1 MRNVRGSRRRRAA
14 ARTAP
19 NLELALFLIFV
30 CFGKGQTRLKEIR
43 KASQQN
49 IGVSPF
55 QSVGCDLK
63 LDSEKR
69 LDRCGVCSD
78 AGAAGDEDPVCP
90 SSAVFSWAEKALSR

>member
-1 MRNVRGSRRRRAA
+1 M
-14 ARTAP
+14 T
-19 NLELALFLIFV
+19 
-30 CFGKGQTRLKEIR
+30 Q
-43 KASQQN
+43 
-49 IGVSPF
+49 F

-78 AGAAGDEDPVCP
+78 ATDEEDPVCP

>member
-1 MRNVRGSRRRRAA
+1 M
-14 ARTAP
+14 
-19 NLELALFLIFV
+19 
-30 CFGKGQTRLKEIR
+30 
-43 KASQQN
+43 SQ
-49 IGVSPF
+49 F

-78 AGAAGDEDPVCP
+78 AGAAGEEDPVCP